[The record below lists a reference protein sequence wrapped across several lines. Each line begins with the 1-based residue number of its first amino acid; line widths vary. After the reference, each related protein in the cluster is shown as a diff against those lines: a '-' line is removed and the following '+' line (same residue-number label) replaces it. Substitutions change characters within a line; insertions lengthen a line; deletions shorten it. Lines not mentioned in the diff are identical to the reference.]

1 MSKEIKKSTLDN
13 LGVTLDEMMK
23 NNNICTWCDKEIQ
36 DGQLYEVDGNGDK
49 IHFNCACEIEDIN
62 DINNS

>member
-13 LGVTLDEMMK
+13 LGVTLDE
-23 NNNICTWCDKEIQ
+23 NNTCTWCDKEIQ
-36 DGQLYEVDGNGDK
+36 EGELYEVDANGDK